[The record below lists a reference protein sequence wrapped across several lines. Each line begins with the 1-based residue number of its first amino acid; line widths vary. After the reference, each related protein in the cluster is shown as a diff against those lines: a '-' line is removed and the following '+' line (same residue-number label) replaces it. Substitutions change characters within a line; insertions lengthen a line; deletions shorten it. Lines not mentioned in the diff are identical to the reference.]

1 MRVFFDTNV
10 LAHQYDDSAGD
21 KQRIAREVFLSRAED
36 AVISTQVMIEL
47 HAVLTRRLGVS
58 REAAA
63 RVLDTLALE
72 VVPADEHLVRRAADT
87 AAAHQLSIFDALV
100 LEAAA
105 AAGCHELWTEDL
117 ADGSILRGVRIVN
130 PFRAD

>member
-1 MRVFFDTNV
+1 
-10 LAHQYDDSAGD
+10 
-21 KQRIAREVFLSRAED
+21 
-36 AVISTQVMIEL
+36 MIEL